1 MSPEIMPL
9 GDRAL
14 LVNFEQKI
22 DPYIHS
28 QVMDLLAKVEEAS
41 VDGVTF
47 TLPAYC
53 SVTIGFDPKKIS
65 YLDLKPTIVTLLK
78 QPATK
83 STISSRSL
91 TLPVCYEEPYALD
104 LPEILKFSGLTPK
117 EIIELHTG
125 ETYRVYMLGFLPG
138 FPYLGVLPKALQF
151 PRKRNPRLQV
161 PERSVGIAGQ
171 QTGIYPSG
179 SPGGWNILGNTP
191 LPIFN
196 SSSDSPFLLQ
206 VGDQVTFKEISSREY
221 QKLHQQ
227 IQHQAFNWD
236 TIYG

>member
-1 MSPEIMPL
+1 MSPEIMSL

-14 LVNFEQKI
+14 LVNFDQKI
-22 DPYIHS
+22 DPDIHS
-28 QVMDLLAKVEEAS
+28 QVMDLSAKVEEAS

-53 SVTIGFDPKKIS
+53 SVTIGFDPKKVS
-65 YLDLKPTIVTLLK
+65 YLDLKPTIINLLK
-78 QPATK
+78 QPATG
-83 STISSRSL
+83 STVSSRSL

-104 LPEILKFSGLTPK
+104 LQEVSKFSGLTPK

-138 FPYLGVLPKALQF
+138 FPYLGVLPKALQL
-151 PRKRNPRLQV
+151 PRKRTPRVNV

-179 SPGGWNILGNTP
+179 SPGGWKILGNTP

-196 SSSDSPFLLQ
+196 SSSDNPFLLQ
-206 VGDQVTFKEISSREY
+206 VGDQVKFKVISSREY

-227 IQHQAFNWD
+227 IQHQVFNWEA
-236 TIYG
+236 IYG

>member
-1 MSPEIMPL
+1 MSPEIMSL

-14 LVNFEQKI
+14 LVNFDQII
-22 DPYIHS
+22 DPDIHS
-28 QVMDLLAKVEEAS
+28 QVMDLSAKVEEAS

-53 SVTIGFDPKKIS
+53 SVTIGFDPKKVS
-65 YLDLKPTIVTLLK
+65 YLDLKPTIINLLK
-78 QPATK
+78 QPATG
-83 STISSRSL
+83 STVSSRSL

-104 LPEILKFSGLTPK
+104 LQEVSKFSGLTPK

-138 FPYLGVLPKALQF
+138 FPYLGVLPKALQL
-151 PRKRNPRLQV
+151 PRKRTPRVNV

-179 SPGGWNILGNTP
+179 SPGGWKILGNTP

-196 SSSDSPFLLQ
+196 SSSDNPFLLQ
-206 VGDQVTFKEISSREY
+206 VGDQVKFKVISSREY

-227 IQHQAFNWD
+227 IQHQVFNWEA
-236 TIYG
+236 IYG

>member
-22 DPYIHS
+22 DPDIHS
-28 QVMDLLAKVEEAS
+28 QVMDLSAKVEEAS

-53 SVTIGFDPKKIS
+53 SVTIGFDPKKVS
-65 YLDLKPTIVTLLK
+65 YLDLKPTIVTMLK

-104 LPEILKFSGLTPK
+104 LPEISKFSGLTPK
-117 EIIELHTG
+117 KIIELHTG
-125 ETYRVYMLGFLPG
+125 EIYRVYMLGFLPG

-206 VGDQVTFKEISSREY
+206 AGDQVKFKVISSREY

>member
-1 MSPEIMPL
+1 
-9 GDRAL
+9 
-14 LVNFEQKI
+14 
-22 DPYIHS
+22 
-28 QVMDLLAKVEEAS
+28 
-41 VDGVTF
+41 
-47 TLPAYC
+47 
-53 SVTIGFDPKKIS
+53 
-65 YLDLKPTIVTLLK
+65 
-78 QPATK
+78 
-83 STISSRSL
+83 
-91 TLPVCYEEPYALD
+91 VCYEEPYALD
-104 LPEILKFSGLTPK
+104 LQEVSKFSGLTPK

-138 FPYLGVLPKALQF
+138 FPYLGVLPKALQL
-151 PRKRNPRLQV
+151 PRKRTPRVNV

-206 VGDQVTFKEISSREY
+206 VGDKVKFKVVSSREY

-227 IQHQAFNWD
+227 IQHQVFNWEA
-236 TIYG
+236 IYG